1 MNENLKGQSA
11 KAASAVFERGI
22 NEISNEENSL
32 LQEAIKDGYIKE
44 D

>member
-1 MNENLKGQSA
+1 MEMNLIY
-11 KAASAVFERGI
+11 AVFERGI